1 MKTGFNFSLL
11 KISVMRFLL
20 LIISVLLL
28 SCGNTIYIV
37 RHAEKAPVEVGASQ
51 MMTSDPPLSDAGKVR
66 AIALR
71 DRLKGENVR
80 YIFSTNT
87 KRTITTAQP
96 LNELIGTTQIE
107 IYSSKKDSTDAFIEK
122 LKTIRKGDVLVV
134 GHSNTIDDL
143 ANKLCGQTFVPGD
156 LKDSEYDNL
165 YIIKRRGSNYIFR
178 NDKYGAKSE

>member
-1 MKTGFNFSLL
+1 
-11 KISVMRFLL
+11 MRFLL

-37 RHAEKAPVEVGASQ
+37 RHAEKAPVEAGASQ
-51 MMTSDPPLSDAGKVR
+51 MMASDPPLSDAGKVR

-71 DRLKGENVR
+71 DRLKGEGIR

-87 KRTITTAQP
+87 KRTIATAQP
-96 LNELIGTTQIE
+96 LNELSGNTRIE

-122 LKTIRKGDVLVV
+122 LKTIRNGDVLVV

>member
-1 MKTGFNFSLL
+1 
-11 KISVMRFLL
+11 MRFLL

-71 DRLKGENVR
+71 DRLKGEGIR

-87 KRTITTAQP
+87 KRTIATAQP

-134 GHSNTIDDL
+134 GHSNTIDDF
-143 ANKLCGQTFVPGD
+143 ANKLCGTTVVPGD

-165 YIIKRRGSNYIFR
+165 FIIKRKGNSYVFK